1 MSNPN
6 DQSKQKRG
14 MEYTDNPMEDFG
26 AARRPSV
33 PVPAPKKPSQTPP
46 PTVEEAREALRTAEE
61 EPTAQMGEK
70 TEQTAKKSTSSGAKK
85 SPRASASTASGKA
98 KSTPQGQKSGKDK
111 KTPKKEKVNTDLPTS
126 AKPIHKILPWVFGL
140 LVVFVG
146 LSLIFNLFCN
156 RGNKLASDPGA
167 HWMGYVGYY
176 ICYALFGLFGPAAF
190 AIPFILLNLAV
201 YWRTYIDHRLAI
213 SKIAA
218 SVLGLTMIST
228 LIHVFNLQAGHPDYP
243 VGELMEYGARMTGGG
258 VLGGKLG
265 WFLFTYL
272 NLAGSLILSFFLLFA
287 CVFYFIGMTPQ
298 HLWERIRNRRQLTS
312 ARTPSA
318 SEHDAE
324 EAAIRAEMDERIR
337 KTVARKPVV
346 MAEGVPEGAVTPLEG
361 NGKKAKR
368 ATASE
373 DKLAPMPL
381 PVLDPGDGLTPF
393 IPRNLDQKNGAE
405 APAKA
410 PEKPVSVPA
419 KAPGTKATAPVR
431 LRIGDQEIGTA
442 EKPTQPTGTATAP
455 APAKPQTPVAR
466 TNRDAGVEPI
476 FPQNAELRAARRV
489 PKEDRGFDIGNVF
502 MDLDDKDERAEAK
515 PRHAPLPPEVPMG
528 ASTTA
533 PASPQKPTG
542 TPATAAGRPV
552 TRPAAPKAAAG
563 QPLFRKADE
572 ENAEFGLS
580 NDEFEKLEAGQGK
593 LPASGQPGAVK
604 APTAKPGVASAATP
618 SATSAA
624 TPVAKPAAP
633 VQPKPKKY
641 VFPPLDLLHPAV
653 KMTAENQAE
662 IRENMTRLAE
672 TLQSFRVSVQE
683 INYSSGP
690 TVTRYEVTPAVGVRV
705 RSIVNL
711 SDDIALAFAAQGI
724 RIEAPI
730 PGKSAIGIEVPN
742 KTRCTVYLR
751 ELLESEAFTKAK
763 GVLTSGL
770 GSSVNGSPLYM
781 DVAKMP
787 HMLIAGTTGS
797 GKSVCINSVL
807 ISVLYRCKPE
817 DVKILLIDPKKVE
830 FKPYKSIPHLLA
842 PIITTP
848 KDATGALQAAV
859 DEMERRYE
867 LMEQVGA
874 KSIKTYNEVT
884 ENDPDMPYM
893 PHILIVIDELADLMM
908 TAKEEVETA
917 ICRIAQKAR
926 AAGMHLIVGTQRPSV
941 DVVTG
946 LIKSNIPS
954 RIAFTVASQVD
965 SKTILDYAGA
975 EKLLGMGDMLF
986 APIGSLKPSR
996 VQGAFVDE
1004 KEVEA
1009 ICNYVSTKNAPV
1021 VYDEHFV
1028 ARLKE
1033 LAAQSAKANKNDNVD
1048 LSEDGDNK
1056 GVDPKYAD
1064 AVKVAV
1070 EEKRVSTSLLQRKLE
1085 IGYGRAAKIIDR
1097 MQAEGLVS
1105 PPDGAKPRS
1114 ILITPEQYIERFV
1127 MKNGEDGGEN

>member
-1 MSNPN
+1 MNPN

-26 AARRPSV
+26 ASRKPA
-33 PVPAPKKPSQTPP
+33 VPAPIPQRPAQTPP
-46 PTVEEAREALRTAEE
+46 PRIEPEETRTELHTADE
-61 EPTAQMGEK
+61 EPTEASAPK
-70 TEQTAKKSTSSGAKK
+70 AAKKSISSGAKK
-85 SPRASASTASGKA
+85 SPRASASTAGTTAK
-98 KSTPQGQKSGKDK
+98 KSTQGQKNNKDK
-111 KTPKKEKVNTDLPTS
+111 TKAPKKEKVNTDLPS
-126 AKPIHKILPWVFGL
+126 SLRPIHRILPWVYGL
-140 LVVFVG
+140 LALFVG
-146 LSLIFNLFCN
+146 LSLLFNLFCN
-156 RGNKLASDPGA
+156 GGNKLADDPGE

-176 ICYALFGLFGPAAF
+176 TCYALFGLFGPAAF
-190 AIPFILLNLAV
+190 ALPLIFVNLAI

-213 SKIAA
+213 SKVVA
-218 SVLGLTMIST
+218 SVLGLTMVST
-228 LIHVFNLQAGHPDYP
+228 LIHIFNLIAREVNYTA
-243 VGELMEYGARMTGGG
+243 GELMEYGARMTGGG

-265 WFLFTYL
+265 WLLFTYL
-272 NLAGSLILSFFLLFA
+272 NLAGSLILTFFLLFA

-298 HLWERIRNRRQLTS
+298 HLWERFRNRRQLS
-312 ARTPSA
+312 ATRTPSA
-318 SEHDAE
+318 SENDVE
-324 EAAIRAEMDERIR
+324 LAASRAEMDERIR

-346 MAEGVPEGAVTPLEG
+346 MEEGVPTGAVTPLSASA
-361 NGKKAKR
+361 KKNKKDV
-368 ATASE
+368 SPE

-393 IPRNLDQKNGAE
+393 IPRNLEQQNGVKEAAKPAPTPTP

-410 PEKPVSVPA
+410 GESKP
-419 KAPGTKATAPVR
+419 APAPVR
-431 LRIGDQEIGTA
+431 LRMGDQELGT
-442 EKPTQPTGTATAP
+442 TAKP
-455 APAKPQTPVAR
+455 APAATPKPAPRAEAPVKPQPSASAR
-466 TNRDAGVEPI
+466 NRDSGVEPI
-476 FPQNAELRAARRV
+476 FPQNAEMRAVRRV

-502 MDLDDKDERAEAK
+502 MELDDKDDRIENK

-528 ASTTA
+528 TPTAKPAGTATA
-533 PASPQKPTG
+533 PASRP
-542 TPATAAGRPV
+542 TAA
-552 TRPAAPKAAAG
+552 RPAAAAPAKPSG
-563 QPLFRKADE
+563 AAQPLFRKAE
-572 ENAEFGLS
+572 EEKSDFGLTS
-580 NDEFEKLEAGQGK
+580 DEFEKLEAGQVK
-593 LPASGQPGAVK
+593 LPK
-604 APTAKPGVASAATP
+604 APSAGEAKSSPDKTPAA
-618 SATSAA
+618 
-624 TPVAKPAAP
+624 PAAP
-633 VQPKPKKY
+633 VAAKPTTPAPPKPKKY
-641 VFPPLDLLHPAV
+641 VFPPLDLLHPTV

-711 SDDIALAFAAQGI
+711 ADDIALAFAAQGI

-751 ELLESEAFTKAK
+751 ELLESDAFTKAK

-770 GSSVNGSPLYM
+770 GASVNGSPLYM

-797 GKSVCINSVL
+797 GKSVCINSVI

-830 FKPYKSIPHLLA
+830 FKPYQSIPHLLA

-893 PHILIVIDELADLMM
+893 PHILIIIDELADLMM
-908 TAKEEVETA
+908 TAKDEVETA

-986 APIGSLKPSR
+986 APIGSLKPAR

-1009 ICNYVSTKNAPV
+1009 ICNFVSTKNGPPA
-1021 VYDEHFV
+1021 YDEHFV

-1056 GVDPKYAD
+1056 GGDPKYAD

-1070 EEKRVSTSLLQRKLE
+1070 EEKRISTSLLQRKLE

-1127 MKNGEDGGEN
+1127 MKSGEDGGEN